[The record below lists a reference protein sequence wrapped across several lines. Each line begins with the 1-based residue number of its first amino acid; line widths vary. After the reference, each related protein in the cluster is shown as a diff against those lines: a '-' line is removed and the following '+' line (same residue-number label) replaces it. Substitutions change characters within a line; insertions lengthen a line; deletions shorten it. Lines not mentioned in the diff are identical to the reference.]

1 MNKRQLKVL
10 LSAMPK
16 NDIPYKLNCLF
27 VDFDKS
33 EVVACNAFM
42 IIAVK
47 CAHGLNGTGSVL
59 IPRNVVEQVAKTKTR
74 NTIRFSNTEISVDDF
89 SFPFTPLQGTYP
101 DYSKVIPPNEDLK
114 KPGQFGFY
122 QSKCIK
128 VIEELEA
135 AFEVSPLFHRQ
146 NKIGKPLKATFYA
159 GTGERV
165 IACVMPKIVR
175 TIERDASI
183 KACI

>member
-10 LSAMPK
+10 LSVMPK

-33 EVVACNAFM
+33 EVVACNGFM

-59 IPRNVVEQVAKTKTR
+59 IPRNVVEQVAKTKTK
-74 NTIRFSNTEISVDDF
+74 NTIRFSNAEISGDDF

-122 QSKCIK
+122 QSKYIK

-135 AFEVSPLFHRQ
+135 AFEVSPLFHRP

-159 GTGERV
+159 GSGERV
-165 IACVMPKIVR
+165 IACVMPKSVR
-175 TIERDASI
+175 TSETYEAM

>member
-10 LSAMPK
+10 LSAIPK
-16 NDIPYKLNCLF
+16 NDIHYKLNCLF

-59 IPRNVVEQVAKTKTR
+59 IPRNVVEQAVKTKTR

-89 SFPFTPLQGTYP
+89 SFPFAPLQRTYP

-128 VIEELEA
+128 VIEGLEA
-135 AFEVSPLFHRQ
+135 AFEVSPLFHRP
-146 NKIGKPLKATFYA
+146 NEIGKPLKATFYA
-159 GTGERV
+159 GSGERV
-165 IACVMPKIVR
+165 IACVMPKSVR
-175 TIERDASI
+175 TTETYAAI

>member
-1 MNKRQLKVL
+1 M
-10 LSAMPK
+10 
-16 NDIPYKLNCLF
+16 
-27 VDFDKS
+27 
-33 EVVACNAFM
+33 
-42 IIAVK
+42 
-47 CAHGLNGTGSVL
+47 L
-59 IPRNVVEQVAKTKTR
+59 IPRNVVEQVAKTKTK
-74 NTIRFSNTEISVDDF
+74 NTIRFSNTEISGDDF

-135 AFEVSPLFHRQ
+135 AFEVSPLFHRP

-159 GTGERV
+159 GSGERV
-165 IACVMPKIVR
+165 IACVMPKSVR
-175 TIERDASI
+175 TSETYEAM

>member
-10 LSAMPK
+10 LSAIPK

-42 IIAVK
+42 I

-101 DYSKVIPPNEDLK
+101 DYSKVIPPNESLK

-122 QSKCIK
+122 QSKYIK
-128 VIEELEA
+128 IIEELEA
-135 AFEVSPLFHRQ
+135 AFEVCPIFHRP
-146 NKIGKPLKATFYA
+146 NKKVTPLKATFSA
-159 GTGERV
+159 GSGERV
-165 IACVMPKIVR
+165 IACVMPKLVR
-175 TIERDASI
+175 TTETYAAM